1 MPEAHEPLD
10 EPTARVLTEDEKH
23 LAKLGYS
30 QDLHRSWSGF
40 SNFAISF
47 SIISILAG
55 CFTNFGAGFNNGGP
69 ISISWSW
76 PILGIFILIIGF
88 TMSELVSAYP
98 TSGGIYWWASKLGGP
113 RAGFFTGWL
122 NLIGLI
128 AVTAGVSYGCATF
141 IDLTVSTWSTS
152 YADGYSLTRVFWIF
166 LVVLILASL
175 LNIFGSHLMAL
186 MNNVSVWWHV
196 IGAAAIVVIL
206 ILVPDQHQSFSYVFT
221 ERFNNSGFADG
232 STSHLGFW
240 FFIVPFGFLLT
251 QYTITG
257 FDACAHLSEET
268 ASASMAAAKGIWQ
281 SIFYS
286 VLGGYILLLCV
297 VFAIPN
303 DASGNPDNAG
313 VGAGGVAYIF
323 NTAMGTKWGG
333 LVLFISASAQF
344 FCATSC
350 MTSASRMT
358 YAFSRDGAIPG
369 SARWSAL
376 TSTRTPANAV
386 MLVGVL
392 AAIVTLPALIE
403 VNIGTAEAPL
413 IIPVAFYAVTSI
425 AVIGLYLAF
434 AIPIWLRFR
443 HGDKFDVGAW
453 NNGSKYRWMNPIAVA
468 EIIIV
473 SLYLMMPFVPGAVPF
488 SDDFSWKFVNYAPI
502 VTVGAL
508 VILAIWWNVS
518 AKNWFTGPRHTIDQA
533 VLDSFGDEKLTA
545 D

>member
-1 MPEAHEPLD
+1 MAD
-10 EPTARVLTEDEKH
+10 VKNMNDDEKH

-30 QDLHRSWSGF
+30 QELNRSWSGF

-76 PILGIFILIIGF
+76 PLLGVFILIIGF

-113 RAGFFTGWL
+113 AAGFFTGWL
-122 NLIGLI
+122 NLIGLV

-141 IDLTVSTWSTS
+141 IDLTLSTFSES
-152 YADGYSLTRVFWIF
+152 YAGGYSLTRVFVIF
-166 LVVLILASL
+166 LIVLALASV
-175 LNIFGSHLMAL
+175 LNIFSSHLMAI

-196 IGAAAIVVIL
+196 AGASIIVLIL

-221 ERFNNSGFADG
+221 ERFNNSGFLEG
-232 STSHLGFW
+232 STSSFGFW
-240 FFIVPFGFLLT
+240 FAIVPFGFLLT

-268 ASASMAAAKGIWQ
+268 ASASTAAAKGIWQ

-297 VFAIPN
+297 VFAIPD
-303 DASGNPDNAG
+303 DAAGNPDNAG

-323 NTAMGTKWGG
+323 VQSLGENWGAF
-333 LVLFISASAQF
+333 VLFISASAQF

-358 YAFSRDGAIPG
+358 FAFSRDGAIPG
-369 SARWSAL
+369 SDWLKKL
-376 TSTRTPANAV
+376 TATRVPANAV
-386 MLVGVL
+386 MMVGIV

-403 VNIGTAEAPL
+403 VNLGTPEEPL

-434 AIPIWLRFR
+434 AIPIYLRWK
-443 HGDKFDVGAW
+443 HGSRFEVGAW
-453 NNGSKYRWMNPIAVA
+453 NNGAKYKWMNIVAVV
-468 EIIIV
+468 EIVVV

-488 SDDFSWKFVNYAPI
+488 SDDFEWKFVNYAPI

-508 VILAIWWNVS
+508 ILLTIWWKVS
-518 AKNWFTGPRHTIDQA
+518 AKNWFTGPKHTIDETVVEA
-533 VLDSFGDEKLTA
+533 FEG
-545 D
+545 

>member
-10 EPTARVLTEDEKH
+10 HPDARVLTEDEKH

-76 PILGIFILIIGF
+76 PILGVFILIIGF

-98 TSGGIYWWASKLGGP
+98 TSGGIYWWAAKLGGP

-141 IDLTVSTWSTS
+141 IDLTISTWSTGW
-152 YADGYSLTRVFWIF
+152 ADGYSLQRVFWIF
-166 LVVLILASL
+166 LLVLAGAAV
-175 LNIFGSHLMAL
+175 LNIFSSHLMAI

-196 IGAAAIVVIL
+196 VGASVIVLIL
-206 ILVPDQHQSFSYVFT
+206 IFIPDQHQSFSYVFT
-221 ERFNNSGFADG
+221 ERFNNSGFSDG
-232 STSHLGFW
+232 ATNNFAFW
-240 FFIVPFGFLLT
+240 FAIVPFGFLLT

-257 FDACAHLSEET
+257 FDASAHLSEET
-268 ASASMAAAKGIWQ
+268 ASASKAAAKGIWR
-281 SIFYS
+281 SILYS
-286 VLGGYILLLCV
+286 VIGGYILLLCV

-303 DASGNPDNAG
+303 DGSGNPDNAG

-323 NTAMGTKWGG
+323 NTAMGTNWGG
-333 LVLFISASAQF
+333 FVLFISASAQF

-369 SARWSAL
+369 SKRWAAL
-376 TSTRTPANAV
+376 NANRTPANAV
-386 MLVGVL
+386 MFVAVW

-403 VNIGTAEAPL
+403 VNIGTADAPL
-413 IIPVAFYAVTSI
+413 IIPIAFYAVTSI

-434 AIPIWLRFR
+434 AIPIWLRFT
-443 HGDKFDVGAW
+443 HGEKFEVGSW
-453 NNGSKYRWMNPIAVA
+453 NNGAKYRWMNPIAVA

-508 VILAIWWNVS
+508 IALVIWWNVS
-518 AKNWFTGPRHTIDQA
+518 AKNWVTGPKQTVDQA
-533 VLDSFGDEKLTA
+533 VLDSIE
-545 D
+545 

>member
-1 MPEAHEPLD
+1 MPEAFEPAAAGPAAELSD
-10 EPTARVLTEDEKH
+10 DEKH
-23 LAKLGYS
+23 LAKLGYR
-30 QDLHRSWSGF
+30 QDLNRSWSGF

-55 CFTNFGAGFNNGGP
+55 CFTNYGAGFNNGGP

-76 PILGIFILIIGF
+76 PILGVFILIIGF

-141 IDLTVSTWSTS
+141 IDLTISTWSTS
-152 YADGYSLTRVFWIF
+152 YAGDYSLTRVFIIF
-166 LVVLILASL
+166 LVVLALAAL
-175 LNIFGSHLMAL
+175 LNIFSSHLMAI

-196 IGAAAIVVIL
+196 VGASVIVLVL
-206 ILVPDQHQSFSYVFT
+206 LFVPDQHQSFSYVFT
-221 ERFNNSGFADG
+221 ERFNNSGFHNG
-232 STSHLGFW
+232 STSALGFW
-240 FFIVPFGFLLT
+240 FAIIPFGFLLT

-257 FDACAHLSEET
+257 FDASAHLSEET
-268 ASASMAAAKGIWQ
+268 ASAAKGAAKGIWR

-297 VFAIPN
+297 TFAIPN
-303 DASGNPDNAG
+303 DASGAPDNAG
-313 VGAGGVAYIF
+313 VGGGGVAYIF
-323 NTAMGTKWGG
+323 VQSMGSHWATF
-333 LVLFISASAQF
+333 VLFISASAQF

-358 YAFSRDGAIPG
+358 FAFSRDGAIPG
-369 SARWSAL
+369 SHRWSAL
-376 TSTRTPANAV
+376 TANRVPANAV
-386 MLVGVL
+386 MLVGVV
-392 AAIVTLPALIE
+392 AAIVTLPALIK
-403 VNIGTAEAPL
+403 VNIGTADAPL

-434 AIPIWLRFR
+434 AIPIYLRWR
-443 HGDKFDVGAW
+443 HGENFDVGSW
-453 NNGSKYRWMNPIAVA
+453 NNGNKYKWMNPIAVA
-468 EIIIV
+468 EIVIV
-473 SLYLMMPFVPGAVPF
+473 SIYLMLPFVPGAVPF
-488 SDDFSWKFVNYAPI
+488 SDEFEWKFVNYAPI
-502 VTVGAL
+502 VTIGAL
-508 VILAIWWNVS
+508 IILAIWWEVS
-518 AKNWFTGPRHTIDQA
+518 AKKWFTGPRHTIDEA
-533 VLDSFGDEKLTA
+533 VLAAFDDKLTA

>member
-10 EPTARVLTEDEKH
+10 HPDARVLTDDEKH

-55 CFTNFGAGFNNGGP
+55 CFTNFGAGWNNGGP

-76 PILGIFILIIGF
+76 PLLGVFILIIGF

-113 RAGFFTGWL
+113 AAGFFTGWL
-122 NLIGLI
+122 NLIGLV

-141 IDLTVSTWSTS
+141 IDLTLSTWSDS
-152 YADGYSLTRVFWIF
+152 YAGGYSLQRVFWIF
-166 LVVLILASL
+166 LLVLAVAAV
-175 LNIFGSHLMAL
+175 LNIFSSHLMAI

-196 IGAAAIVVIL
+196 VGASAIVLIL
-206 ILVPDQHQSFSYVFT
+206 IFIPDQHQSFSYVFT
-221 ERFNNSGFADG
+221 ERFNNSGYSDG
-232 STSHLGFW
+232 STSSFAFW
-240 FFIVPFGFLLT
+240 FAILPFGFLLT

-268 ASASMAAAKGIWQ
+268 EAASTAAAKGIWQ

-286 VLGGYILLLCV
+286 VLGGYILLLAV
-297 VFAIPN
+297 VFAVPN
-303 DASGNPDNAG
+303 GEDGLPDNAG
-313 VGAGGVAYIF
+313 VGGGGVAYIF
-323 NTAMGTKWGG
+323 VESLGVNWAGF
-333 LVLFISASAQF
+333 VLFISASAQV

-369 SARWSAL
+369 SNIWKAL
-376 TSTRTPANAV
+376 TAKRVPANAV
-386 MLVGVL
+386 MFVAVW

-403 VNIGTAEAPL
+403 VNIGTEEAPL
-413 IIPVAFYAVTSI
+413 LIPLAFYAVTSI

-434 AIPIWLRFR
+434 AIPIWLRYR
-443 HGDKFDVGAW
+443 HGDRFDVGAW
-453 NNGSKYRWMNPIAVA
+453 NNGAKYKWMNPIAVA

-473 SLYLMMPFVPGAVPF
+473 SLYLMMPFVPAGVPF
-488 SDDFSWKFVNYAPI
+488 SDDFSWKFVNYAPL

-508 VILAIWWNVS
+508 VLLTVWWNVS
-518 AKNWFTGPRHTIDQA
+518 ARHWFTGPKHTIDEAVVQA
-533 VLDSFGDEKLTA
+533 FED
-545 D
+545 

>member
-10 EPTARVLTEDEKH
+10 HPDASVLTDDEKH

-30 QDLHRSWSGF
+30 QDLNRSWSGF

-76 PILGIFILIIGF
+76 PILGVFILIIGF

-98 TSGGIYWWASKLGGP
+98 TSGGIYWWAAKLGGP
-113 RAGFFTGWL
+113 AAGFFTGWL
-122 NLIGLI
+122 NLIGLV

-141 IDLTVSTWSTS
+141 IDLTFSTWSES
-152 YADGYSLTRVFWIF
+152 YAADYSLQRVFWTF
-166 LVVLILASL
+166 LAVLAIAAV
-175 LNIFGSHLMAL
+175 LNIFSSHLMAI

-196 IGAAAIVVIL
+196 VGASAIVL
-206 ILVPDQHQSFSYVFT
+206 ILVIIPDQHQSFSYVFT
-221 ERFNNSGFADG
+221 ERFNNSGYADG
-232 STSHLGFW
+232 STSTMGFW

-268 ASASMAAAKGIWQ
+268 EAASTAAAKGIWQ

-286 VLGGYILLLCV
+286 VLGGYVLLLAV

-303 DASGNPDNAG
+303 GADGLPDNAG
-313 VGAGGVAYIF
+313 VGGGGVAYIF
-323 NTAMGTKWGG
+323 VESLGVNWAGF
-333 LVLFISASAQF
+333 VLFISASAQL

-358 YAFSRDGAIPG
+358 FAFSRDGAIPG
-369 SARWSAL
+369 SETLKKL
-376 TSTRTPANAV
+376 TPKRVPANAV
-386 MLVGVL
+386 MFVALC

-403 VNIGTAEAPL
+403 VNIGTDEAPL
-413 IIPVAFYAVTSI
+413 LIPLAFYAVTSI

-434 AIPIWLRFR
+434 AIPIWLRYR
-443 HGDKFDVGAW
+443 HGDRFDVGAW
-453 NNGSKYRWMNPIAVA
+453 NNGAKYKWMNPIAVA
-468 EIIIV
+468 EIVIV
-473 SLYLMMPFVPGAVPF
+473 SVYLMLPFVPAGVPF

-502 VTVGAL
+502 VTLGAL
-508 VILAIWWNVS
+508 LLLTIWWKAS
-518 AKNWFTGPRHTIDQA
+518 AKNWFAGPKHTIDEA
-533 VLDSFGDEKLTA
+533 VVKAFED
-545 D
+545 